1 MTRRIC
7 LYFRPLPEQDRW
19 PPGDRFVRPTIRR
32 LIRGRPGVGGVEKVF
47 HNLFIGSKDVLRAD
61 FFGHAAQAGA
71 EFVARGAGWSAA
83 GDNTAPQTQ
92 PRHLLRTA
100 GLEQMYEIG
109 SDIETFETVK
119 EFCVKL
125 EDLKRDKARRRLMRQ
140 RAQRKALSELSA
152 TRSALRIY
160 SQLGLRSK

>member
-1 MTRRIC
+1 MTGRIC

-19 PPGDRFVRPTIRR
+19 LPGDRFVRPAIRR
-32 LIRGRPGVGGVEKVF
+32 LIRGRPRVGGVENVF

-71 EFVARGAGWSAA
+71 EFVVRGTDWSAA
-83 GDNTAPQTQ
+83 GDDTAPQTQ
-92 PRHLLRTA
+92 ARRLLRTA
-100 GLEQMYEIG
+100 GLEQTYEIG
-109 SDIETFETVK
+109 SEIETFEPVK

-140 RAQRKALSELSA
+140 RAQRKALSDLSA
-152 TRSALRIY
+152 KRSALRIC